1 MLCLRLLTVSSPRPL
16 NTRSVVA
23 AAFPPFRCRSH
34 AISRRLS
41 CGNICAMSS
50 ICRWF
55 RRGVAA
61 RVEVGRVPWAD
72 GLLKYQRMARKVTTR
87 KTRTWGML
95 IDCSVMVALCVV
107 WCGVVWRFGYEGGG
121 LGSRYVGI
129 VVSMRR
135 GVQAVRCAGGGR
147 KVKQTTI

>member
-1 MLCLRLLTVSSPRPL
+1 LIVPSWW
-16 NTRSVVA
+16 
-23 AAFPPFRCRSH
+23 RCVW
-34 AISRRLS
+34 
-41 CGNICAMSS
+41 CG
-50 ICRWF
+50 
-55 RRGVAA
+55 
-61 RVEVGRVPWAD
+61 
-72 GLLKYQRMARKVTTR
+72 
-87 KTRTWGML
+87 
-95 IDCSVMVALCVV
+95 VV